1 MAIAHDTWWSLANAM
16 PSDLTAADARV
27 NKASAETARRKA
39 VALCEQVILAGPG
52 TSEAQAAEIALP
64 RLKLKLDTGE
74 RTFFC
79 FSC

>member
-1 MAIAHDTWWSLANAM
+1 MA
-16 PSDLTAADARV
+16 R
-27 NKASAETARRKA
+27 
-39 VALCEQVILAGPG
+39 
-52 TSEAQAAEIALP
+52 AAEIALP